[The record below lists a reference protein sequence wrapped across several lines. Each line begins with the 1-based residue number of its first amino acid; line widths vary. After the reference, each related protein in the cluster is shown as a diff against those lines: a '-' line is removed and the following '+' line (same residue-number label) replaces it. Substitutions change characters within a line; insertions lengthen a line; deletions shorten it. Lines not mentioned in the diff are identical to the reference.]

1 MADRLKGK
9 ASIVTGAGKGIGG
22 GIAQVFAAEGAK
34 VLVADLDEG
43 AARATADELERAGA
57 KAAALRVDVSAA
69 ADAEA
74 MARAAIERF
83 GRIDVLCQNAGI
95 YPEVR
100 IADMTEADWDRV
112 HAINLKGTFLTVK
125 ACLPQMVQQSYGR
138 IVITSSITGP
148 RTGNPGLA
156 HYAATKAG
164 INGFI
169 RTSAIEF
176 ARHASRSTR
185 SSPATS

>member
-1 MADRLKGK
+1 
-9 ASIVTGAGKGIGG
+9 
-22 GIAQVFAAEGAK
+22 
-34 VLVADLDEG
+34 
-43 AARATADELERAGA
+43 
-57 KAAALRVDVSAA
+57 
-69 ADAEA
+69 
-74 MARAAIERF
+74 
-83 GRIDVLCQNAGI
+83 
-95 YPEVR
+95 
-100 IADMTEADWDRV
+100 
-112 HAINLKGTFLTVK
+112 
-125 ACLPQMVQQSYGR
+125 MVQQSYGR

-169 RTSAIEF
+169 RTAAIEF